1 MRSYIYEYA
10 GALEDKWNGYGSSMP
25 SAKDTDKISFT
36 SDSGGYAMDLTF
48 AEDFSGWLAESN
60 FTKTYNP
67 TTQRWI
73 ASYNTANLL
82 NLLDNRVNTLT
93 NDIVDSLKKTSISIG
108 TDNGP
113 TRADNTASSTL
124 TTTNKRYSSLVISG
138 DREVKIQ
145 AGCQS
150 QQYIAIKLPPMNTAV
165 LKIGVLD
172 VSSYPSASASMSQV
186 EGAIAY
192 VSGMRSGYGATQN
205 RLEAA
210 KSIDDTTSENSQAAE
225 SLLRD
230 ADMAEESIT
239 YAKHNILLQAGQS
252 ILVQANQQPE
262 NVVRILG

>member
-1 MRSYIYEYA
+1 M
-10 GALEDKWNGYGSSMP
+10 LK
-25 SAKDTDKISFT
+25 
-36 SDSGGYAMDLTF
+36 
-48 AEDFSGWLAESN
+48 
-60 FTKTYNP
+60 
-67 TTQRWI
+67 
-73 ASYNTANLL
+73 LL
-82 NLLDNRVNTLT
+82 GDRVNTLT

-113 TRADNTASSTL
+113 TSADNTASSPL

-145 AGCQS
+145 AGCQN
-150 QQYIAIKLPPMNTAV
+150 QQYIAIKLPPMNTAI

-172 VSSYPSASASMSQV
+172 VSSYPSASASLSQV
-186 EGAIAY
+186 EGAIDY
-192 VSGMRSGYGATQN
+192 VSEMRSGYGATQN

-252 ILVQANQQPE
+252 ILAQANQQPE